1 MMYSLTLTT
10 SGAEALARPVRGSG
24 GFQTLLRCLQQARR
38 NGNIILIDGEL
49 AERIS
54 RYVADYG
61 NGGFQARLGRLGA
74 LRRVEAA

>member
-1 MMYSLTLTT
+1 MYSLTLTA

-24 GFQTLLRCLQQARR
+24 GFQTLLRSLQHSRR
-38 NGNIILIDGEL
+38 SGNTIFIDGEL
-49 AERIS
+49 AERVG

-61 NGGFQARLGRLGA
+61 NGGFQARLLRLGA